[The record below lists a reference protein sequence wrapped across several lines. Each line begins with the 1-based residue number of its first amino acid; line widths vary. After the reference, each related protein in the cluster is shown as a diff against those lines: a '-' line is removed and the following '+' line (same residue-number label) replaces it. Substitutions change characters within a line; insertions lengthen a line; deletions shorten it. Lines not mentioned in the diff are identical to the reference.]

1 MPISVLGESAETVK
15 TEPLTLLE
23 MRSHEDRAKALVET
37 ALQWVRASAGAVV
50 SNEDSQFVPFATSD
64 WAANAVGAD
73 RLSSSYFTLGIRDVE
88 HAGGMQ
94 DPISMSEVLSMFAG
108 ANIELS
114 VVWIPLT
121 FGATTVELI
130 YLEGHRGGSFGAVS
144 VESFSAAGIQVAAVL
159 DNLRSTDDPA
169 LKRDLGIARGL
180 ELLGEQV
187 RAHLSFTRMDGI
199 ILEVLGMFRDELETS
214 CISVRA
220 DIDEGLPELRGCR
233 LQLQQV
239 VFNLVRNGIDAIK
252 DVHGGGR
259 RLEISCRADD
269 LEMLVTF
276 RDRGSGLE
284 ASKNDLDRS
293 IDPFFTPKSS
303 GMSFSSFISRCIIEA
318 HRGRIWAERNEESGL
333 TIRLALPL

>member
-1 MPISVLGESAETVK
+1 
-15 TEPLTLLE
+15 
-23 MRSHEDRAKALVET
+23 
-37 ALQWVRASAGAVV
+37 
-50 SNEDSQFVPFATSD
+50 
-64 WAANAVGAD
+64 
-73 RLSSSYFTLGIRDVE
+73 
-88 HAGGMQ
+88 
-94 DPISMSEVLSMFAG
+94 MSEVLSTFAG
-108 ANIELS
+108 ASVELS

-159 DNLRSTDDPA
+159 DNLLSTDDPA

-187 RAHLSFTRMDGI
+187 RAHLRFTRMDGV

-239 VFNLVRNGIDAIK
+239 VFNLLRNGIDAIK

-259 RLEISCRADD
+259 RLEISCGADD

-276 RDRGSGLE
+276 RDRGSGLG
-284 ASKNDLDRS
+284 ASINDMDRS
-293 IDPFFTPKSS
+293 IDPFFTRKSS
-303 GMSFSSFISRCIIEA
+303 GMSVSSFISRCIIEA